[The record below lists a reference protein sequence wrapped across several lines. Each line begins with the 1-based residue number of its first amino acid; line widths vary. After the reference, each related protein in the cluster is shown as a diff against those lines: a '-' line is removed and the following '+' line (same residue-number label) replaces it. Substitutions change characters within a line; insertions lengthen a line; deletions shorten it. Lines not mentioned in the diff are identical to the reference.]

1 MLASTTTRVKRL
13 TSFSELRAWRSSL
26 KDGDSVGFVPTMG
39 ALHAGHSTL
48 FEKARR
54 ENEQLLASIF
64 VNPLQFNEGKD
75 FERYPKTLEE
85 DCQILEAQGVNAVYL
100 PNREDL
106 YPEGY
111 DTTVTAGRAGD
122 VFEGHSRPGHFEGM
136 LSVVLKLFLRTK
148 PHRAYFGEKDAQQLF
163 LVKKMTKDLDLPLT
177 IVPCE
182 TVRCE
187 DGLALSTRNSF
198 LGKEERERSLC
209 IIRALR
215 AADALYASGVRVP
228 AELESVMRQCLQE
241 EAGFFVEYAAVV
253 DDKDFQS
260 AQENHLGSWRAILAV
275 RVGATRLIDNLLL
288 SESA

>member
-1 MLASTTTRVKRL
+1 MLASTATRVKKL
-13 TSFSELRAWRSSL
+13 TSYSKLQAWRYSL
-26 KDGDSVGFVPTMG
+26 NEKEAVGFVPTMG
-39 ALHAGHSTL
+39 ALHAGHGSL
-48 FEKARR
+48 FEKARK
-54 ENEQLLASIF
+54 ENAWVLASIF

-85 DCQILEAQGVNAVYL
+85 DCQILESHGVDAVYL
-100 PNREDL
+100 PDREDL

-122 VFEGHSRPGHFEGM
+122 VWEGLARPGHFEGM
-136 LSVVLKLFLRTK
+136 LSVVLKLFLRAK

-187 DGLALSTRNSF
+187 DGLALSTRNAF
-198 LGKEERERSLC
+198 LGTEERKQSLR

-215 AADALYASGVRVP
+215 AADALYQSGVRIP
-228 AELESVMRQCLQE
+228 AELEGAMRQYLKE
-241 EAGFFVEYAAVV
+241 EAGFSVEYAAVV
-253 DDKDFQS
+253 DDKDFQV
-260 AQENHLGSWRAILAV
+260 AQEDILGSWRAILAV
-275 RVGATRLIDNLLL
+275 RVGETRLIDNLLL